1 MPRGGGGGVAS
12 SERRDKG
19 VDPELLRSLP
29 VTVYRAGATAKG
41 PAGEDN
47 DTDAGVPDEAPVL
60 TRVVV
65 GDEVE
70 DEVGARALG
79 LEVEPREIEEA
90 EGAEGG
96 LVERRRG
103 GEGGRRGLQRVE
115 AELGAE

>member
-1 MPRGGGGGVAS
+1 MHRTAMTGGGGVGRRGGRRRAGRLPGSSVAGGRQTAAAEAASVPRGGGGGVAS

-47 DTDAGVPDEAPVL
+47 DTDAGVPDKAPVL

-65 GDEVE
+65 GSDTM
-70 DEVGARALG
+70 LG
-79 LEVEPREIEEA
+79 
-90 EGAEGG
+90 
-96 LVERRRG
+96 
-103 GEGGRRGLQRVE
+103 
-115 AELGAE
+115 